1 MRTLITN
8 CPNCAAP
15 LKDGKCPY
23 CGTHVRLANEL
34 DFNTDN
40 PIMEFM
46 LRVIR
51 GNELIL
57 YPLRGSISNVSVSYP
72 TSRYFSYDISRP
84 FVIHEPPEVEF
95 TFNGIVD
102 NNNSILERMQR

>member
-15 LKDGKCPY
+15 LKDGKCHY

-40 PIMEFM
+40 PIMEIM
-46 LRVIR
+46 LRVKR

-57 YPLRGSISNVSVSYP
+57 FPLRGRINNVSVSYP
-72 TSRYFSYDISRP
+72 SCSFTYGETSFMR
-84 FVIHEPPEVEF
+84 HTLPEVEF

-102 NNNSILERMQR
+102 DKNSILERMQR

>member
-1 MRTLITN
+1 MRVLITN

-15 LKDGKCPY
+15 LKDGNCPY

-40 PIMEFM
+40 PIMEIM
-46 LRVIR
+46 LRVKR
-51 GNELIL
+51 CDELIL
-57 YPLRGSISNVSVSYP
+57 FPLKGRISNVSINYSSCSYTYGE
-72 TSRYFSYDISRP
+72 TSFMRYT
-84 FVIHEPPEVEF
+84 PPEVEF

-102 NNNSILERMQR
+102 DKNSILERMQR

>member
-40 PIMEFM
+40 PIMEIM
-46 LRVIR
+46 LRVKR

-57 YPLRGSISNVSVSYP
+57 FPLRGRINNVSVSYP
-72 TSRYFSYDISRP
+72 SCGYTYNGETSFMR
-84 FVIHEPPEVEF
+84 HTLPEVEF
-95 TFNGIVD
+95 TFDGIVD
-102 NNNSILERMQR
+102 DKNSILERMQR